1 MDVIQA
7 IYNAFIMF
15 YRWMHKA
22 IQCNDAMIHRCII
35 VLVLLFF
42 YAGITQQQPAAKHDR
57 IQPNKKQ
64 AATAA
69 RKENKTK
76 V

>member
-42 YAGITQQQPAAKHDR
+42 YAGITQQQPAAKHDE
-57 IQPNKKQ
+57 IQKKHKKHDTISK
-64 AATAA
+64 AFL
-69 RKENKTK
+69 
-76 V
+76 